1 MKKVTQINQTEGGK
15 GILCPKPQSPK
26 DKLGDLKF
34 DTFNGDFGVECFVV
48 EKQVTK
54 STFFLSNGR
63 QVVPTNY
70 RLKYFSIFN
79 QSRHNY

>member
-1 MKKVTQINQTEGGK
+1 MITTFFPVTVLSEKGHTNKLDRGGT

-54 STFFLSNGR
+54 STFFLSNG
-63 QVVPTNY
+63 T
-70 RLKYFSIFN
+70 
-79 QSRHNY
+79 